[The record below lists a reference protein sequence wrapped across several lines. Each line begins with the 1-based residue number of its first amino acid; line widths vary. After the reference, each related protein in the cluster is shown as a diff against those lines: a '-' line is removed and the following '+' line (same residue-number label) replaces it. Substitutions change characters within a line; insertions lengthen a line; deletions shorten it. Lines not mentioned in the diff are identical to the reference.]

1 MRNALWLES
10 LRAFAR
16 AHAYFWARLFW
27 LSFLGRALAPRLSA
41 QKPGIFYPASLRPG
55 DKTRG
60 GNWLTGDF
68 TLPGGRVKNPVLHP
82 FAINPPSREWLRALH
97 GFDWLRHLIAC
108 DTLAAKSQA
117 RRALQHWIERH
128 YFHPRVA
135 WDGDVVARRLMAWSM
150 VLPWILATP
159 MQVLAQDERQGESV
173 PRPQKPLWSDAM
185 LLARV
190 MRSMAQQ
197 KHWLEHCVPRMGA
210 GLSRLM
216 AVIGLVW
223 TRLKLE
229 PAAQPKDALWE
240 ELGVELEKQILA
252 DGGHISR
259 SPAVL
264 VDLVSDLLALYFA
277 FRQYGLRPP
286 SYLSPTLGRMF
297 PLLRFF
303 LHGDGRLAMFHG
315 GAPCHAAEIQALL
328 AHDRKQTPPF
338 AFAPHSGY
346 RRMMAGGVLLFIDTG
361 APAQGAH
368 STAAHAAPL
377 AFEMSS
383 GPHRL
388 VVNCGPGQFFDRGWQ
403 RAMRLA
409 AAHSCLSFDEAAPGT
424 ILSGALLGPRLAQGA
439 KKLTARQIEN
449 EGGIWLELSH
459 DGYVPRYATR
469 VFRRLF
475 LAQNGRDL
483 RGEDLLIGEGKA
495 RRPKDAPDFSLRF
508 HLHPDVLAQIN
519 REQEYFSLTLPNQ
532 EVWYFSAAAP
542 HGTEIALDSS
552 LYLGESGA
560 VRPARQ
566 LVLSGKMHKSK
577 LQIRWAIQRD
587 APNLNQPAEP
597 TPRAEAASAEA
608 SA

>member
-1 MRNALWLES
+1 MRDSLWLES
-10 LRAFAR
+10 LRSMGRAQGYVLAR
-16 AHAYFWARLFW
+16 WFW
-27 LSFLGRALAPRLSA
+27 LSFIGRALAPRLSA

-82 FAINPPSREWLRALH
+82 FAVNPPSRAWLRALH

-108 DTLAAKSQA
+108 NTLSAKSQA
-117 RRALQHWIERH
+117 RRTLQHWIERH
-128 YFHPRVA
+128 YFHPRMA
-135 WDGDVVARRLMAWSM
+135 WEGDVVARRLMAWSM

-159 MQVLAQDERQGESV
+159 VQVLAQDEPQGDSV
-173 PRPQKPLWSDAM
+173 PRPQKPLWSDEE

-197 KHWLEHCVPRMGA
+197 KHWLEHCVPRMPS
-210 GLSRLM
+210 GLPRLM
-216 AVIGLVW
+216 AMIGLAW
-223 TRLKLE
+223 ARLKLA
-229 PAAQPKDALWE
+229 PAAEPQDKLWAQLGAALQQ
-240 ELGVELEKQILA
+240 QILG

-264 VDLVSDLLALYFA
+264 VDVISDLLALYFA
-277 FRQYGLRPP
+277 CRQYGLKPP

-315 GAPCHAAEIQALL
+315 GAPRDETEIRALL

-338 AFAPHSGY
+338 AFAPQSGY
-346 RRMMAGGVLLFIDTG
+346 RRMMAGRVLVFIDSG

-388 VVNCGPGQFFDRGWQ
+388 VVNCGPGQFFDERWQ

-409 AAHSCLSFDEAAPGT
+409 AAHSCLSFDDAPPGE
-424 ILSGALLGPRLAQGA
+424 ILSGALLGPRLQAGA

-459 DGYVPRYATR
+459 DGYLTRYATR

-483 RGEDLLIGEGKA
+483 RGEEVLVYEG
-495 RRPKDAPDFSLRF
+495 RPRKDKPRFSLRF

-532 EVWYFSAAAP
+532 EVWYFSAVAP
-542 HGTEIALDSS
+542 HGTEMALDSS

-577 LQIRWAIQRD
+577 LQIRWAIQREPPQT
-587 APNLNQPAEP
+587 APAAAAPPMEQSAHAEP
-597 TPRAEAASAEA
+597 VA
-608 SA
+608 